1 MLKGL
6 YGITTNSR
14 KIRRCEWQAVDH
26 IGLEIMKR
34 HLPNFLTLG
43 RLVLVP
49 PIVVLLFFNGKFPSA
64 VAAGIFLIAS
74 LTDFFDGFVARRLKA
89 ESSFGRFL
97 DPIADKVLV
106 TSALIMLIALGRVPA
121 WIVMLIITREVGV
134 SALRAI
140 TKTWDTTLQPSPIGK
155 LKAVVQFAAIV
166 PLILH
171 YKYNFIIPINFHL
184 IGMVLLYVALGLT
197 LWSGIDYFV
206 RFYREYEL
214 REDGDAF

>member
-1 MLKGL
+1 
-6 YGITTNSR
+6 
-14 KIRRCEWQAVDH
+14 
-26 IGLEIMKR
+26 MKR

-49 PIVVLLFFNGKFPSA
+49 PIIILQFFDGRVPSA
-64 VAAGIFLIAS
+64 AAGIIFLIAS
-74 LTDFFDGFVARRLKA
+74 LTDFFDGFIARRFSV

-106 TSALIMLIALGRVPA
+106 TSALIMLIAQDRVQA
-121 WIVMLIITREVGV
+121 WIVMLIISREVAV

-140 TKTWDTTLQPSPIGK
+140 TKSWDTTLQPSPIGK

-166 PLILH
+166 PLIIH
-171 YKYNFIIPINFHL
+171 YEYDFGIMVNFHV
-184 IGMVLLYVALGLT
+184 IGTVLLYVALMLT

-206 RFYREYEL
+206 RFYREYEI
-214 REDGDAF
+214 RENNDQF